1 MTGGV
6 LFTSSICV
14 IQAAWT
20 EEHSLQHRCI
30 MGERYQFLSQLFSPC
45 GMSSRWPQTLPSRY
59 GLYGSSFLAIAFV
72 GSPVNP
78 SDEILHRWNLYVTA
92 CSKTST
98 WTRWQRSVRQ
108 YSHDSHVCFVHRKFV
123 LSPAASHWATDSVG
137 WRIRVLFF
145 GSTFQNSTEIVESN
159 LFIFRDVFVCAQR
172 DGNLKLRGTVGFN
185 IYQTETQSSA
195 APKNG
200 AQLAEQHLYCWES
213 KQ

>member
-14 IQAAWT
+14 IQAART

-108 YSHDSHVCFVHRKFV
+108 YSHDSRG
-123 LSPAASHWATDSVG
+123 SVFFSLD
-137 WRIRVLFF
+137 RLFKTALKSLNRTSLFF
-145 GSTFQNSTEIVESN
+145 AMCLCVPS
-159 LFIFRDVFVCAQR
+159 
-172 DGNLKLRGTVGFN
+172 GTG
-185 IYQTETQSSA
+185 I
-195 APKNG
+195 
-200 AQLAEQHLYCWES
+200 
-213 KQ
+213 